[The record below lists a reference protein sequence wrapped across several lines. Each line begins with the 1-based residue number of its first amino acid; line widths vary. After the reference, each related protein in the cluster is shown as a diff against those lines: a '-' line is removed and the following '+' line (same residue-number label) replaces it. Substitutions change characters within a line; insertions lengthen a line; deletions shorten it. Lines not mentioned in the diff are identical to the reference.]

1 MQSLHLMVG
10 YVMSRNY
17 TSYTNYFLLQIILLE
32 INIYTML

>member
-10 YVMSRNY
+10 YVMSR
-17 TSYTNYFLLQIILLE
+17 SYTNYFLLQIILLE